1 VVLQGFLRGLS
12 HEWRDTVHYFLHV
25 DDRYVWLNEWLNHRL
40 TLSFLHEKACI
51 HCGRKVKKT
60 YNNGY
65 CYPCFRDLAENDL
78 CIVKPHQCHYHLG
91 TCRDE
96 AWAKEHC
103 LIPHIVYLALS
114 SDVKVGITRKG
125 NSLKRWVDQGA
136 IRAIP
141 IAELPNRKMAGELEA
156 YLSQYLPDKTN
167 WRKMLAGETADADLL
182 AVREQVLEWVP
193 ASFRPYLLDDVQLV
207 EIMYPMLEEARK
219 LQPLQLDKE
228 PHISGRLIGIKGQYL
243 IFEHGVF
250 HVKKHAGYKVALEA

>member
-1 VVLQGFLRGLS
+1 VQLQGFIQGL
-12 HEWRDTVHYFLHV
+12 HHQVRETVHYFLQMDERHV
-25 DDRYVWLNEWLNHRL
+25 LLNEWLNREL
-40 TLSFLHEKACI
+40 SLSFMHEKACV

-96 AWAKEHC
+96 AWAQAHC
-103 LIPHIVYLALS
+103 MIPHIVYLALS
-114 SDVKVGITRKG
+114 SDVKVGVTRKG

-136 IRAIP
+136 IQAIP
-141 IAELPNRKMAGELEA
+141 IAELPTRKMAGELEA
-156 YLSQYLPDKTN
+156 HLSRYLPDKTN
-167 WRKMLAGETADADLL
+167 WRKMLAGETAEADLP
-182 AVREQVLEWVP
+182 AVREKVMEWAP
-193 ASFRPYLLDDVQLV
+193 EPFRPYLLDEVQLV

-219 LQPLQLDKE
+219 LQSFQLDKQ
-228 PHISGRLIGIKGQYL
+228 PQISGRLIGIKGQYL

-250 HVKKHAGYKVALEA
+250 HVKKHVGYKVALEA